1 MFVLGPVLI
10 LASGGERVKWVGVFL
25 PMTLGGER
33 VQVITSIHMVVGSE
47 RVKIVRA
54 LGITA
59 TVNEIVKVKGC
70 QETKEC

>member
-33 VQVITSIHMVVGSE
+33 VQVIISIHMVV
-47 RVKIVRA
+47 VKEFKFSGPLVT
-54 LGITA
+54 TA
-59 TVNEIVKVKGC
+59 IVNEIVEVKGC
-70 QETKEC
+70 QGVKEC